1 MVLPF
6 TLQQLRIFKAIASE
20 KNFTQA
26 AEILFVSQP
35 SISKQIKTLE
45 SRLGILLLT
54 RTGNKIS
61 LTEAGKVFLQYSE
74 RILALCEESCRAL
87 NDLKDGERGNLKVG
101 ASQTIGAYLMPRVL
115 TLFAQSYPQITLSI
129 DIDSTRIIAKKV
141 ADRIIDIAIVGGDIP
156 TGLKKNLEIEDF
168 VDDELILIIP
178 KSHPFARK
186 KKKKISRED
195 LYHLNFITLNSNSTI
210 HKFIDNILIQN
221 NIQTKQFNVIMEL
234 NSIEAIKTAVSLGL
248 GAAFV
253 SSSAIEK
260 EIELKTVEIIR
271 IENIKITRTL
281 SIITNTDSHRSKAFD
296 FFYNELWLVKNL
308 SFTLT
313 KDQQDIIKE
322 IEDNL
327 KKDKKMLRLLQGD
340 VGSGKTII
348 SIISGLNVIAS
359 GFQVAMMCP
368 TEILA
373 TQHLNLI
380 KSITQG
386 LDIKVE
392 ILSSGVNKKRQ
403 IEIKKELIDGKINF
417 LIGTHSLYN

>member
-6 TLQQLRIFKAIASE
+6 TLQQLRIFKAIVSE

-26 AEILFVSQP
+26 AEILFISQP

-61 LTEAGKVFLQYSE
+61 LTEGGKVFLQYSE

-221 NIQTKQFNVIMEL
+221 NIQTKQFNVVMEL

-281 SIITNTDSHRSKAFD
+281 SIITNSDFNRSKAFD
-296 FFYNELWLVKNL
+296 FFYNELWLLKNL
-308 SFTLT
+308 
-313 KDQQDIIKE
+313 
-322 IEDNL
+322 
-327 KKDKKMLRLLQGD
+327 
-340 VGSGKTII
+340 
-348 SIISGLNVIAS
+348 
-359 GFQVAMMCP
+359 
-368 TEILA
+368 
-373 TQHLNLI
+373 
-380 KSITQG
+380 
-386 LDIKVE
+386 
-392 ILSSGVNKKRQ
+392 
-403 IEIKKELIDGKINF
+403 
-417 LIGTHSLYN
+417 